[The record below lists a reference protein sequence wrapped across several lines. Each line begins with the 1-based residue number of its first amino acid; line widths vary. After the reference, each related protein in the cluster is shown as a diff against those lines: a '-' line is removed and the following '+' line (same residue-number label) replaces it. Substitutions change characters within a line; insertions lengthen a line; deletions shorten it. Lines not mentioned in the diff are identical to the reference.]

1 MKKIPKVYQN
11 DLKNVKNNLNV
22 FDSLKDDK
30 VKVNFNTLNV
40 KFDGLSVKDKLKEL
54 INQNSYI
61 FNTKVILVFFDHEEE
76 CQIAGVVNNHIIT
89 MDNRIIK
96 VDSLKDI
103 KIFEK

>member
-1 MKKIPKVYQN
+1 MKKLPKVYQN

-30 VKVNFNTLNV
+30 VKVNFDTLNV
-40 KFDGLSVKDKLKEL
+40 KFDGLSVKDKLKKL

-61 FNTKVILVFFDHEEE
+61 FNTKVILVYLDHEEE